1 MDNVPPVPGD
11 AWLESASHEKYPI
24 AAALSLGRAEN
35 NSLHLT
41 DAGVSR
47 RHAILHRQPDGE
59 FWLVDLGSVNGT
71 YLNALR
77 IFQPVKL
84 QDRDCVTVGGH
95 AFLFRQTGQTAVQAR
110 AVSATTR
117 MDMRT
122 EPVWLLLAD
131 IENFTPL
138 SCSLPPASLAVLLGG
153 WFLACQKII
162 EEQRGRIYKYLGDG
176 FLAYWIDNEPS
187 AAGIATVARSLAAIP
202 GNPQFRFVI
211 HRGLISMGGCPT
223 PGEEVLLG
231 PVVNFVFRMERLAAQ
246 LHVPVLLSEEAN
258 GRLKDRLATAPLASH
273 SLKGFEG
280 NHSFFVPA
288 FHSTV
293 PVRPSN

>member
-1 MDNVPPVPGD
+1 MANFPQSD
-11 AWLESASHEKYPI
+11 AWLETTGLEKYPI
-24 AAALSLGRAEN
+24 VGALSLGRSEN

-47 RHAILHRQPDGE
+47 RHAVLHRQPDGE

-84 QDRDCVTVGGH
+84 HDGDCIAVAGN
-95 AFLFRQTGQTAVQAR
+95 AFVFRQTGLPHLPSQTA
-110 AVSATTR
+110 SATTR
-117 MDMRT
+117 LDLRT

-131 IENFTPL
+131 IESFTPL
-138 SCSLPPASLAVLLGG
+138 SCTLPPDRLAVLLGG

-162 EEQRGRIYKYLGDG
+162 EERHGRIYKYLGDG
-176 FLAYWIDNEPS
+176 FLAYWIDNEAS
-187 AAGIATVARSLAAIP
+187 TARVAAAARALAAIVGDP
-202 GNPQFRFVI
+202 RFRFVI
-211 HRGLISMGGCPT
+211 HRGSISMGGCPM

-231 PVVNFVFRMERLAAQ
+231 SVVNFVFRMEKLAAQ
-246 LHVPVLLSEEAN
+246 LRVPVLLSEEAN
-258 GRLKDRLATAPLASH
+258 GKLSGRLATAPLASH

-280 NHSFFVPA
+280 NFSFFVPS
-288 FHSTV
+288 FHGDA
-293 PVRPSN
+293 P